1 MLQGKDLILAID
13 IPNGGTRAIA
23 AAKSCDFELNTDFIG
38 ICAPHGSGGWKH
50 NKPTTLSWSVS
61 SSCLVADQAD
71 VETLM
76 DLQIAKTPLLL
87 RFYDTELKTYRK
99 GYAYIASIKE
109 SGSKGDLVSLSISF
123 TPAGA
128 LEKVEWTNI
137 PLLPPSAQV
146 ADRYVEC
153 RKQSG
158 VYVPY
163 IEDIGGAITF
173 VKMFTIAR
181 MAKIRLHT
189 PGGNKACIILVE
201 AGLGVSEITT
211 AITAKNNAW
220 LRSKTILHA
229 HDIRGLGE
237 DAEIVVPAGT
247 YGLVY
252 DNEDSSVTSITAKY
266 LV

>member
-87 RFYDTELKTYRK
+87 RLYDTELKTYRK

-128 LEKVEWTNI
+128 LEKATSESDY
-137 PLLPPSAQV
+137 P
-146 ADRYVEC
+146 
-153 RKQSG
+153 
-158 VYVPY
+158 
-163 IEDIGGAITF
+163 
-173 VKMFTIAR
+173 
-181 MAKIRLHT
+181 
-189 PGGNKACIILVE
+189 ILVGDTLYTKWQFNE
-201 AGLGVSEITT
+201 QTGNFTQTGVELDT
-211 AITAKNNAW
+211 NGN
-220 LRSKTILHA
+220 
-229 HDIRGLGE
+229 
-237 DAEIVVPAGT
+237 
-247 YGLVY
+247 LVKH
-252 DNEDSSVTSITAKY
+252 E
-266 LV
+266 